1 MKQLVIL
8 GLGARSTLFYQEKLH
23 ELYFNKE
30 GEYATFPF
38 ILKQLDF
45 NVINPYLP
53 SNAAVISQ
61 ILCREL
67 KAYNSSEVNLL
78 VPNIT
83 IHEIFDTMQF
93 ELHIIHPYKLLVTE
107 LANKIINNLVFFGT
121 KYTNDNSNIGSY
133 CVGLSI
139 EKLRKDEIV
148 FLDDLRKKV
157 YFNTETNQDIR
168 TYNTM
173 IAKYSENNTVIIACT
188 ELSIIN
194 TSSSERVIDLAL
206 LQCRK
211 SLELVTN

>member
-1 MKQLVIL
+1 
-8 GLGARSTLFYQEKLH
+8 
-23 ELYFNKE
+23 
-30 GEYATFPF
+30 
-38 ILKQLDF
+38 
-45 NVINPYLP
+45 
-53 SNAAVISQ
+53 
-61 ILCREL
+61 
-67 KAYNSSEVNLL
+67 
-78 VPNIT
+78 
-83 IHEIFDTMQF
+83 MQF
-93 ELHIIHPYKLLVTE
+93 ELYIIHPYKLLVTE

-121 KYTNDNSNIGSY
+121 KYTNDNSNIASY

-139 EKLRKDEIV
+139 EKLRKYEIV

-173 IAKYSENNTVIIACT
+173 ISKYSENNTVIIACT

>member
-23 ELYFNKE
+23 ELYFNQE
-30 GEYATFPF
+30 GQYATFPF

-45 NVINPYLP
+45 NAINPYLP
-53 SNAAVISQ
+53 SNTAVISP

-67 KAYNSSEVNLL
+67 KVYNSSEVNLL

-83 IHEIFDTMQF
+83 IHEIFDSMQF

-121 KYTNDNSNIGSY
+121 KYTNDNSNIASY
-133 CVGLSI
+133 CAGLSI

-194 TSSSERVIDLAL
+194 TNSSERVIDLAL
-206 LQCRK
+206 LQCRN